1 MRYFIPIFAI
11 LVVSILFLLGF
22 RGSFTEK
29 TPIEVFPD
37 MDRQAKFKSQTKNAL
52 FSNGM
57 ADRLPVQNTAIR
69 GNLISQ
75 NNVFSEN
82 PRFHSVEY
90 KTGKDINDKWVAK
103 YSDKIAGNE
112 KGVANSI
119 NMSIMRL
126 GKEKYDIHCSVC
138 HGKYGDGMGV
148 TSYFGLQP
156 RNLSDPT
163 KPNYYLKTKTDGET
177 FNTISNG
184 YGTMLGLKDK
194 LTPKERWAIVLYVRC
209 LQNYVGEAMLA
220 NNKKS

>member
-11 LVVSILFLLGF
+11 FVLSILSFLGF

-52 FSNGM
+52 FSNVM
-57 ADRLPVQNTAIR
+57 ADRLPVENTAIR

-75 NNVFSEN
+75 NNVFSVN
-82 PRFHSVEY
+82 PSFHSVEY
-90 KTGKDINDKWVAK
+90 KTGKDINDKWVEK
-103 YSDKIAGNE
+103 YSDKIADTKNDA
-112 KGVANSI
+112 KNSI
-119 NMSIMRL
+119 NMSVMRL

-138 HGKYGDGMGV
+138 HGKYGDGKGV

-163 KPNYYLKTKTDGET
+163 QQNYYLKTKTDGET

-209 LQNYVGEAMLA
+209 LQNFVGEATLSK
-220 NNKKS
+220 NKKS